1 MQYKIVELTC
11 GLGNQM
17 FQYAFAKSL
26 EHHLQMPIL
35 LDKTWFEV
43 EGKKHS
49 IPFSLDIFN
58 IDLPY
63 ATQEQITYAK
73 EKIRYFESKPK
84 IIRSILKRIG
94 YPRAT
99 NSCATYDKYIPEYL
113 KPNSFTYFYGW
124 FQNPLYFKN
133 ISSHIK
139 EILCPPPIKS
149 EINKHKLEQILQAK
163 NSCFIHIR
171 KGDYCTHSWLLGND
185 EIICEDWIKIQTKEG
200 AL

>member
-49 IPFSLDIFN
+49 IPFSLGLFN

-63 ATQEQITYAK
+63 ATQEQISALK
-73 EKIRYFESKPK
+73 EKFNSFESKPK
-84 IIRSILKRIG
+84 IMRSILKRVG
-94 YPRAT
+94 YPRVAR
-99 NSCATYDKYIPEYL
+99 SFAFEYKAQYL
-113 KPNSFTYFYGW
+113 KPNPFAYFVGF
-124 FQNPLYFKN
+124 FQNPLYFKE
-133 ISSHIK
+133 IASHIK
-139 EILCPPPIKS
+139 EVLCPPP
-149 EINKHKLEQILQAK
+149 H
-163 NSCFIHIR
+163 
-171 KGDYCTHSWLLGND
+171 
-185 EIICEDWIKIQTKEG
+185 
-200 AL
+200 